1 MCDETFAETHF
12 GFQGIKQTRDGFHL
26 CEKKPSWDQSR
37 AKFLG
42 GEVVKRSRYALGP
55 VGGHGRNDDLSLPTG
70 KPRGGLEQVVREELR
85 FRRRHPGRRTEA
97 EADAAAACQGRAK
110 RRRKRTPPAEQPP
123 HLTGG
128 RR

>member
-1 MCDETFAETHF
+1 MVARQLVGAVAQQLVETPPPRRLCIRVLLPELHRAS
-12 GFQGIKQTRDGFHL
+12 QGRD
-26 CEKKPSWDQSR
+26 
-37 AKFLG
+37 
-42 GEVVKRSRYALGP
+42 VVKRSHYAFGP
-55 VGGHGRNDDLSLPTG
+55 AGDHGLHGLSLHSG
-70 KPRGGLEQVVREELR
+70 HLRGGLEQVAREELR
-85 FRRRHPGRRTEA
+85 IRRRRPGSLTEA